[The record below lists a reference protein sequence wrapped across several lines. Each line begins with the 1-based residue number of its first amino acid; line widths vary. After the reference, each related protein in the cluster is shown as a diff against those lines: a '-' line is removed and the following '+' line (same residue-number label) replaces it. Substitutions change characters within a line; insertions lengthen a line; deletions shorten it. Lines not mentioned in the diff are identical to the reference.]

1 MRAIWEESRGCS
13 WRREISIAVANIAA
27 MLGFGSKDNT
37 LMQALEDSGTERDV
51 KKEPDVEMGNTPSDK
66 TSEDIR
72 GS

>member
-1 MRAIWEESRGCS
+1 
-13 WRREISIAVANIAA
+13 

-37 LMQALEDSGTERDV
+37 LMQALEDSRTEQDV